1 MLTLL
6 TISVC
11 AGDLHHGM
19 RSAVLQQPVQLDV
32 FTNTPCWHLSPS
44 LYSQVTFIMACA
56 ELYFS
61 SLCSLMQE
69 RKALHEALVTADGQ
83 LSECQRRLLGIDGG
97 VDQMAL
103 LDRLSSNLKKEHVLR
118 IMLNCFV
125 WGRILTAVQFAKTA
139 GEAGRILSTTVG
151 LVCDQIRP
159 RW

>member
-1 MLTLL
+1 
-6 TISVC
+6 
-11 AGDLHHGM
+11 
-19 RSAVLQQPVQLDV
+19 
-32 FTNTPCWHLSPS
+32 
-44 LYSQVTFIMACA
+44 VTFIMACA

-69 RKALHEALVTADGQ
+69 RKALHEALVKADGQ

-139 GEAGRILSTTVG
+139 GEAGK
-151 LVCDQIRP
+151 
-159 RW
+159 